1 VGRVQRFH
9 HDARIDFQDFP
20 GPVDADD
27 IDRAEPHFD
36 RSRGLYR
43 NRNAGAGPGVTLFEN
58 GGLRADQSISSEQM
72 GRKMRQ
78 LVGILMKDPA
88 VQTVVDAFPG
98 LLVFVVPGLIIV
110 AFLPAPGLI
119 R

>member
-1 VGRVQRFH
+1 VSVKH
-9 HDARIDFQDFP
+9 LNLMVLP
-20 GPVDADD
+20 LKPV
-27 IDRAEPHFD
+27 E
-36 RSRGLYR
+36 
-43 NRNAGAGPGVTLFEN
+43 GVAVT
-58 GGLRADQSISSEQM
+58 
-72 GRKMRQ
+72 
-78 LVGILMKDPA
+78 A